1 MKLKTLSA
9 LTITLLLSAFTAAP
23 SPETDI
29 LGSWKVADAS
39 VNKMVKYTIDKIV
52 ETKPDAAEQI
62 EEHKDQIL
70 DVIKSMRV
78 VYKADKT
85 YESQSLQGVKPGKWQ
100 FANNYKA
107 MKVTK
112 ADGTTREDIILEL
125 TGKSFKVI
133 NGQMKDTVAFD
144 RP

>member
-9 LTITLLLSAFTAAP
+9 AAITLLLSAFTVAP

-52 ETKPDAAEQI
+52 ETNPDAASQVED
-62 EEHKDQIL
+62 HKDQIV
-70 DVIKSMRV
+70 DVIKGMRV

-85 YESQSLQGVKPGKWQ
+85 YESQSSTGNKLGKWE
-100 FANNYKA
+100 FANNYKI

-112 ADGTTREDIILEL
+112 TDGSTREDVILEL
-125 TGKSFKVI
+125 TAKSFKVI

>member
-9 LTITLLLSAFTAAP
+9 VAITLLLSAFTVAP

-52 ETKPDAAEQI
+52 ETNPDAADQV
-62 EEHKDQIL
+62 EEHKDKIV
-70 DVIKSMRV
+70 DAIKSMRV

-85 YESQSLQGVKPGKWQ
+85 YESQSSQGSKPGKWE
-100 FANNYKA
+100 FANNYKVIK
-107 MKVTK
+107 MTK
-112 ADGTTREDIILEL
+112 ADGTTRDDIILEL
-125 TGKSFKVI
+125 TAKSFKVI

>member
-1 MKLKTLSA
+1 
-9 LTITLLLSAFTAAP
+9 
-23 SPETDI
+23 
-29 LGSWKVADAS
+29 
-39 VNKMVKYTIDKIV
+39 MVKFTIDKIV
-52 ETKPDAAEQI
+52 ETNPDAADQV
-62 EEHKDQIL
+62 EEHKDQIV

-85 YESQSLQGVKPGKWQ
+85 YESQSSQGNKPGKWE
-100 FANNYKA
+100 FANNYKT

-112 ADGTTREDIILEL
+112 ADGSTRDDIILEL
-125 TGKSFKVI
+125 TAKSFKVI